1 MLKHLGAVIRKQS
14 CDLDRKC
21 LSQTGGTACIE
32 KLAKE
37 LISKAFFFFLWIPK
51 LPFNSYRSSCQL
63 CDDEIECAVA
73 QKKKNCSSLQPDS
86 ACLSRQPTILP
97 TAAFKNCSQNPSVKI
112 TMTVLI
118 F

>member
-37 LISKAFFFFLWIPK
+37 LISKAFFFFCGYQSYHLTVTEVHVSYAMMKLNVLW
-51 LPFNSYRSSCQL
+51 R
-63 CDDEIECAVA
+63 
-73 QKKKNCSSLQPDS
+73 KKKTCLSLQPDS